1 MALKKG
7 LGRSFD
13 SLIPTELLDESFDP
27 TAAQDEQ
34 ISDLRNIKIDEI
46 EPDSD
51 QPRRRFD
58 EIALEELSA
67 SIKAHGVLQ
76 PIVVIAHGGKYQI
89 VAGERRWRAA
99 KLAGLDKIPALVRT
113 LTAQHRLE
121 ISLIENL
128 QRADLNPIETATAYL
143 KLRDQFNLTLEQV
156 GDRLGGRSI
165 SGISNTMRLL
175 RLPDFVRT
183 EIAEGRLSEGQARPL
198 VGLEP
203 ELIASILPRIQKES
217 WSARAVEQYL
227 VQLKKTNQV
236 KAKSVQNVSK
246 PYEANVERMH
256 ARLRAPIEVKTSAR
270 GSGQIVIRF
279 KNEKEFMRIADL
291 LER

>member
-1 MALKKG
+1 MAMKKG

-34 ISDLRNIKIDEI
+34 VSDLRNIKIDEI
-46 EPDSD
+46 EPDPD

-76 PIVVIAHGGKYQI
+76 PIVVTAHGGGYRI

-99 KLAGLDKIPALVRT
+99 KLAGLGKIPALVRT
-113 LTAQHRLE
+113 LTNQHRLE

-128 QRADLNPIETATAYL
+128 QRADLNPIETATAYI
-143 KLRDQFNLTLEQV
+143 KLRDQFNLTLDQMGE
-156 GDRLGGRSI
+156 RLGGRSQ
-165 SGISNTMRLL
+165 SAISNTMRLL
-175 RLPDFVRT
+175 RLPDFVRK
-183 EIAEGRLSEGQARPL
+183 EIVEGRLSEGQARPL
-198 VGLEP
+198 IGLEP
-203 ELIASILPRIQKES
+203 ELIQSVLPRIQKES

-236 KAKSVQNVSK
+236 KAKTVTHIEK
-246 PYEANVERMH
+246 PYEADVKRMH
-256 ARLRAPIEVKTSAR
+256 NRLKAPIEVKTSAR
-270 GSGQIVIRF
+270 GSGHIVIKF
-279 KNEKEFMRIADL
+279 KNEKEFMRIAGL
-291 LER
+291 LEK